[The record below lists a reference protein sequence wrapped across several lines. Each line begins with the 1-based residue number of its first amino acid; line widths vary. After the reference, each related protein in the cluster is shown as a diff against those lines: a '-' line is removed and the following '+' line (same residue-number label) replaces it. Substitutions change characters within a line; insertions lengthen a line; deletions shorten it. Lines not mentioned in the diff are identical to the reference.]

1 MNQFIERKIITGMI
15 VSDRYMRECD
25 LMLTNIHLLESPL
38 IKKIVEWC
46 KDYYKSHGKSPGK
59 DIEIIYDS
67 KVRDGLN
74 EEQADSIGDILSEI
88 SEEFE
93 KGEYKDLN
101 TDFLLDETE
110 KYFKKRSLEILAED
124 MKIALEGDDLETA
137 EKRFND
143 FKRVERVTGVCVNPL
158 SDPEVIRAA
167 FEEPP
172 EPLIKFPGALG
183 EMLNHEMVRDSL
195 VGILAPEKRGKTWW
209 MIEFAMRALRAH
221 KKVAFFEVG
230 DMSRDQ
236 FVRRI
241 HTYIQRRNYLS
252 RYCGKF
258 LMPIMDCH
266 HNQIDKCDNPERSCF
281 IGLYE
286 SKNQKMSYKEAS
298 ALGYLPCTFCAK
310 DREFS
315 KEYKGAHWFKYV
327 ETKPFTWGEALK
339 AGKDFETTICGPHN
353 FRLSVHSSDTL
364 TVEGMNA
371 QLENWYSLDDFSP
384 DVIIGDYADILAA
397 SNSYVETRHQE
408 NHKWKGLRR
417 MSQDW
422 HSLVITASQADAD
435 SYDKKILSL
444 KNFSEDK
451 RKYAHVTMMIA
462 LNQTPEE
469 KREGIMRISQLLV
482 RESDFDMKRT
492 VKVLQCLNNGRP
504 FLGSYW

>member
-15 VSDRYMRECD
+15 VSDRYIRECD
-25 LMLTNIHLLESPL
+25 IMLTNIHLLESPL
-38 IKKIVEWC
+38 IKKVAEWC
-46 KDYYKSHGKSPGK
+46 KAYYKSHSKAPGK
-59 DIEIIYDS
+59 NIEVIYDS
-67 KVRDGLN
+67 KVRDGLD

-88 SEEFE
+88 SEEYE
-93 KGEYKDLN
+93 KGEYKDFN
-101 TDFLLDETE
+101 VDFVLDETE

-137 EKRFND
+137 EQRFND

-158 SDPEVIRAA
+158 SDPEVIRVA
-167 FEEPP
+167 FEELP
-172 EPLIKFPGALG
+172 EPLIKFPGPLG
-183 EMLNHEMVRDSL
+183 QMLNHELVRDSL

-241 HTYIQRRNYLS
+241 HTYIQRRNYLGK
-252 RYCGKF
+252 YCGKF

-266 HNQIDKCDNPERSCF
+266 HNQTDKCDLSERSCF
-281 IGLYE
+281 MGLYE
-286 SKNQKMSYKEAS
+286 SQNKKMSYKEAT

-310 DREFS
+310 NRE
-315 KEYKGAHWFKYV
+315 YRGNYRGAHWYKYV
-327 ETKPFTWGEALK
+327 STTPFTWGEALK
-339 AGKDFETTICGPHN
+339 SGKDFETKVAGIN
-353 FRLSVHSSDTL
+353 SFRLSVHSSDTL
-364 TVEGMNA
+364 TIEGAEA
-371 QLENWYSLDDFSP
+371 QLDNWYSMDGFSP
-384 DVIIGDYADILAA
+384 DVIIVDYADILAS
-397 SNSYVETRHQE
+397 SNTRVDARHQE

-422 HSLVITASQADAD
+422 HALVISASQADAD
-435 SYDKKILSL
+435 SYNKKLIGL

-451 RKYAHVTMMIA
+451 RKYAHVTMMLA
-462 LNQTPEE
+462 LNQTREE
-469 KREGIMRISQLLV
+469 KKQSIMRISQLLV
-482 RESDFDMKRT
+482 RESDFDSART